1 MWTAVILVCASQ
13 ACHVV
18 GGPLMPSREAC
29 EFDLR
34 QYGVAYIAQ
43 RYPDAHIAEMRCI
56 EWGSS
61 T

>member
-13 ACHVV
+13 ACHAV
-18 GGPLMPSREAC
+18 GGPIMPSRETC

-43 RYPDAHIAEMRCI
+43 RFPNAHIADMKCV
-56 EWGSS
+56 EWGEP

>member
-13 ACHVV
+13 TCHPV
-18 GGPLMPSREAC
+18 GGPVMPSRETC

-34 QYGVAYIAQ
+34 QSGVAYIAQ
-43 RYPDAHIAEMRCI
+43 RYPDAHIADMKCV
-56 EWGSS
+56 EWGEP